1 MNNIVVKE
9 VIDKTN
15 VAFVYYREK
24 DLRAFKEKSGS
35 LALSNEYQC
44 HYDALMI
51 TEHFGDGSKC
61 YHIFPLVY
69 YNYPQTV
76 SSASVDFDMK
86 DAIEVATALDSLTK
100 KKYKELRDKLE
111 KYVDNSRNEM
121 TFTLTR
127 YNNVHK
133 HP

>member
-1 MNNIVVKE
+1 MNVVKE
-9 VIDKTN
+9 TINKTD

-24 DLRAFKEKSGS
+24 DLKDFKEKSGD

-51 TEHFGDGSKC
+51 TYTYDDKSKV

-69 YNYPQTV
+69 YNYPQKV
-76 SSASVDFDMK
+76 SGASIDFDMK
-86 DAIEVATALDSLTK
+86 DVSKTAELLDKHTIE
-100 KKYKELRDKLE
+100 KYKELKAMLE
-111 KYVDNSRNEM
+111 NRVSDIVEAKFS
-121 TFTLTR
+121 LTR
-127 YNNVHK
+127 FNNIHK